1 VVSAIGHEPDTPLL
15 DYVADL
21 RCSTPTDAGKR
32 IVPDLREETERVR
45 QMRDRGRRALHG
57 WVDTQARLLNQIR
70 SRPALADPLGPVQ
83 RRQDDVDVHRERA
96 RRDLGPQLR
105 RLSEATSMQVGSRWW
120 FADGAGHR
128 KRVAGAQENLEEAIA
143 DGDGQEFALAFVG
156 YDHAMASAVVCANSA
171 HPSARKVGEHRA

>member
-1 VVSAIGHEPDTPLL
+1 VKVTFLPLTVDAARRLGARPLL
-15 DYVADL
+15 DQAV
-21 RCSTPTDAGKR
+21 RTDRAAAECWTALLAGCG
-32 IVPDLREETERVR
+32 T
-45 QMRDRGRRALHG
+45 A
-57 WVDTQARLLNQIR
+57 
-70 SRPALADPLGPVQ
+70 
-83 RRQDDVDVHRERA
+83 A

-128 KRVAGAQENLEEAIA
+128 RRVAGAQENLEEAIA
-143 DGDGQEFALAFVG
+143 EGDGQEFALAFVG

>member
-1 VVSAIGHEPDTPLL
+1 MKVTFLPLTVDAARRLGARPLL
-15 DYVADL
+15 DQAV
-21 RCSTPTDAGKR
+21 RTDRAAAECWTALLAGCG
-32 IVPDLREETERVR
+32 T
-45 QMRDRGRRALHG
+45 A
-57 WVDTQARLLNQIR
+57 
-70 SRPALADPLGPVQ
+70 
-83 RRQDDVDVHRERA
+83 A

-128 KRVAGAQENLEEAIA
+128 RRVAGAQENLEEAIA
-143 DGDGQEFALAFVG
+143 EGDGQEFALAFVG

>member
-1 VVSAIGHEPDTPLL
+1 MTFLPLTVDAARRLGARPLL
-15 DYVADL
+15 DQAV
-21 RCSTPTDAGKR
+21 RTDRAAAECWTALLAGCG
-32 IVPDLREETERVR
+32 T
-45 QMRDRGRRALHG
+45 A
-57 WVDTQARLLNQIR
+57 
-70 SRPALADPLGPVQ
+70 
-83 RRQDDVDVHRERA
+83 A

-128 KRVAGAQENLEEAIA
+128 RRVAGAQENLEEAIA
-143 DGDGQEFALAFVG
+143 EGDGQEFALAFVG

>member
-1 VVSAIGHEPDTPLL
+1 MTLRAATFLPLTVDAARRLGAWPLL
-15 DYVADL
+15 DQAM
-21 RCSTPTDAGKR
+21 RTDRAAAECWTALLAGCGTAVR
-32 IVPDLREETERVR
+32 RE
-45 QMRDRGRRALHG
+45 
-57 WVDTQARLLNQIR
+57 
-70 SRPALADPLGPVQ
+70 
-83 RRQDDVDVHRERA
+83 
-96 RRDLGPQLR
+96 LGPQLR

-171 HPSARKVGEHRA
+171 NTATSAVRKVGERPA

>member
-1 VVSAIGHEPDTPLL
+1 MKVTFLPLTVDAARKLGARPLL
-15 DYVADL
+15 DQAV
-21 RCSTPTDAGKR
+21 RTDRAAAECWTALLAGCG
-32 IVPDLREETERVR
+32 T
-45 QMRDRGRRALHG
+45 A
-57 WVDTQARLLNQIR
+57 
-70 SRPALADPLGPVQ
+70 
-83 RRQDDVDVHRERA
+83 A

-128 KRVAGAQENLEEAIA
+128 RRVAGAQENLEEAIA
-143 DGDGQEFALAFVG
+143 EGDGQEFALAFVG

>member
-1 VVSAIGHEPDTPLL
+1 VKVTFLPLTVDAARKLGARPLL
-15 DYVADL
+15 DQAV
-21 RCSTPTDAGKR
+21 RTDRAAAECWTALLAGCG
-32 IVPDLREETERVR
+32 T
-45 QMRDRGRRALHG
+45 A
-57 WVDTQARLLNQIR
+57 
-70 SRPALADPLGPVQ
+70 
-83 RRQDDVDVHRERA
+83 A

-120 FADGAGHR
+120 FAEGAGHR

-143 DGDGQEFALAFVG
+143 EGDGQEFALAFVG